1 MSRFPV
7 LDVISLNIF
16 PNRKKNQVCIFMGFA
31 VWKDA
36 EELGVHGSEV
46 IGLVL

>member
-7 LDVISLNIF
+7 LDAISLNIF
-16 PNRKKNQVCIFMGFA
+16 PNKKKNQVHIFMGFT

-36 EELGVHGSEV
+36 EELSVDGNEV